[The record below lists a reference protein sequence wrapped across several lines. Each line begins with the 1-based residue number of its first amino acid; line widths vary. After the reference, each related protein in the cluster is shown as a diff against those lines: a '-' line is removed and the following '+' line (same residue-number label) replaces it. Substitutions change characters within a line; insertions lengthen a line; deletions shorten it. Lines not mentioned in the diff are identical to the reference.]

1 MRKILLCILVFG
13 LSFFDKKDAFSKE
26 SKFYVRTNA
35 YIGYNYS
42 VLNDYINVDYFNA
55 KTMVDGEFK
64 KYERRH
70 LPIIGIGS
78 NLYFKFNNIIHP
90 FIGFDLTGIIPL
102 GERTEM
108 TKNLIIE
115 SKNIKKNYNTSF
127 SFERYLKLNAK
138 LGVKFNFNNSFAI
151 EPYALAGIEV
161 VRAKLN
167 YNYYFN
173 DKLETGT
180 ADSKLLAIYGLGINF
195 VFKDRYN
202 IGVDYYSYNNVT
214 KNVETKGDGFIRY
227 KISMYNILVKF
238 GIQF

>member
-13 LSFFDKKDAFSKE
+13 LSFFNKENAFSKE
-26 SKFYVRTNA
+26 SKIYVRTNA

-42 VLNDYINVDYFNA
+42 AFDDYVNVDYLGV
-55 KTMVDGEFK
+55 KTVSNELK
-64 KYERRH
+64 KYERKH

-90 FIGFDLTGIIPL
+90 FIGFDLTGVIPL
-102 GERTEM
+102 GEKTKV
-108 TKNLIIE
+108 TKNFSNDSITE
-115 SKNIKKNYNTSF
+115 TSF
-127 SFERYLKLNAK
+127 SFEKYLKVNAK
-138 LGVKFNFNNSFAI
+138 VGAKFNFNNSFAI

-161 VRAKLN
+161 IRAKLN

-214 KNVETKGDGFIRY
+214 KNVKTNGDGFIRY